1 MRGYNLDARKRCTGH
16 SIADADL
23 SGGDTQL
30 SFELHDSFLLL
41 LHLVLLL
48 LHLVLLLLRLLLQ
61 GREQVFQWLASRP
74 RNIQR
79 VADELQVILSLL
91 EGIAALLQF
100 GGMLDFH
107 LGLLQVEFLKR
118 QLRLVMLGP
127 LCVKLASASL
137 EILERR
143 RRIA

>member
-1 MRGYNLDARKRCTGH
+1 MRGYNFDARKRCTGH

-30 SFELHDSFLLL
+30 SFELHDSLL